1 MSRIAKRPED
11 FTKFYY
17 TQVAN
22 AEGCGCAEKII
33 DVHEFNR
40 LAGTARA
47 SAACGHKKAFGN
59 VFCLKRVCFR
69 ANKCP
74 IGALPQTP
82 RFIWRDEG
90 GLAD

>member
-40 LAGTARA
+40 LAGTARRKRRLWPQKGA
-47 SAACGHKKAFGN
+47 WQRFLFKA
-59 VFCLKRVCFR
+59 
-69 ANKCP
+69 
-74 IGALPQTP
+74 
-82 RFIWRDEG
+82 
-90 GLAD
+90 GLFSRE